1 MDRQR
6 VCLVAAMMEHIHRPD
21 TQSSQQPIES
31 FTVTSDLYNLMRKK
45 TALASCYGTTFGRY
59 YVGWETNKQTN
70 KPHDQLLAL
79 KKDAPPN
86 KPITSKSDCAVTLR
100 A

>member
-59 YVGWETNKQTN
+59 YVGWETNKQTTRSTAYTEKGCSTKQTYN
-70 KPHDQLLAL
+70 EQ
-79 KKDAPPN
+79 
-86 KPITSKSDCAVTLR
+86 T
-100 A
+100 